1 MTGFDPEQWLS
12 LQTLAIFIK
21 SLAFSSHFLALLA
34 KKLPEYP
41 GREELN
47 YTNLLAI
54 TEVSGKIAS
63 HFRNPAILSSIEFDH
78 NENDDEG
85 DGDLK
90 DDGGVEDE
98 SDGDL
103 EVDGGLEEEGDGD
116 FEAQADNKAEE
127 QADNNAEADD
137 YEQSNEYYIDVDALL
152 ETVASMMDSDFNLTY
167 HGISNIVCDLV
178 FVLESISPQLNEQ
191 EKRQLNQHL
200 HRYLRS
206 FFLQRKTTALHVIV
220 AEITTEEARVET
232 TEKLSLIKKFL
243 HLGADPNAIDEKGQT
258 PLHILVERESAYL
271 DVNLINYVNL
281 NLVLFD

>member
-90 DDGGVEDE
+90 DDGVIY
-98 SDGDL
+98 L
-103 EVDGGLEEEGDGD
+103 YLYICILTVVLKKRVTVILKLKLTIKLK
-116 FEAQADNKAEE
+116 NK
-127 QADNNAEADD
+127 
-137 YEQSNEYYIDVDALL
+137 
-152 ETVASMMDSDFNLTY
+152 LT
-167 HGISNIVCDLV
+167 IMLKLTIMSKVMNITLM
-178 FVLESISPQLNEQ
+178 
-191 EKRQLNQHL
+191 
-200 HRYLRS
+200 
-206 FFLQRKTTALHVIV
+206 
-220 AEITTEEARVET
+220 
-232 TEKLSLIKKFL
+232 
-243 HLGADPNAIDEKGQT
+243 
-258 PLHILVERESAYL
+258 
-271 DVNLINYVNL
+271 
-281 NLVLFD
+281 